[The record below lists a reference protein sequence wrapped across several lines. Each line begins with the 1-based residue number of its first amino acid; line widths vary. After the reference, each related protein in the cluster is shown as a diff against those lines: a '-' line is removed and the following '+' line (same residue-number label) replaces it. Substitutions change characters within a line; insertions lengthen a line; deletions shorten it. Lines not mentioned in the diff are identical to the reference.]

1 VKKGIV
7 PPNSPMLIP
16 LEGEV
21 VEENGGDG
29 ELQKQDALNKD
40 MKHLK
45 KIIVMKLNEI
55 VSMLQIIAILLGI
68 VIVLLG
74 YKN

>member
-7 PPNSPMLIP
+7 PANSPMLIP

-45 KIIVMKLNEI
+45 KTIVIKLNEI

>member
-7 PPNSPMLIP
+7 PANSPMLIP

>member
-1 VKKGIV
+1 
-7 PPNSPMLIP
+7 MLIP